1 MKVLFLVHNLGKTR
15 HFDRVIQALTD
26 RGHDV
31 VVCAA
36 HKRNKPLK
44 LGDFR
49 DNPHV
54 DVVTNPVRR
63 TDEWEPLVRPLRQA
77 RDYLRYLG
85 PGYEHAN
92 KLAERA
98 RAYAPPGWPERL
110 SADGPWR
117 RRRKWLKLALETA
130 ESLVPSERY
139 YELYLRS
146 HAPDVVLVTPL
157 IDFGSYQTDYVK
169 SAHRLGLPVA
179 FLPFSW
185 DNLTNRGL
193 VRTVPDRMLA
203 WNETQKH
210 EAITYHDV
218 PGDRIVVTGA
228 ARFDDFFEMRPTS
241 TREEFCGRAGLDP
254 SRPFLI
260 YLCSS
265 RFVAPNEAAFVR
277 DWVRTVR
284 AATAPSVAACGVL
297 VRPHPANADSWAGV
311 NFDGV
316 DNAAVW
322 PERAKVQ
329 ADPALFDGLYHSA
342 AVAGL
347 NTSAMIEAGILGK
360 PVYTIQTTEF
370 AGGQEQTLHFHYL
383 LARNGGLV
391 EVATTLPEHLSQI
404 ADGLADPDASRDRI
418 RRFIKTFVRP
428 RGLDRPVASILADE
442 IEHVATIKKRPRRT
456 PLWHYP
462 ARVVLRAALTRGF
475 GRSPIPPPSQP

>member
-1 MKVLFLVHNLGKTR
+1 MKILFLVHNLGKTR
-15 HFDRVIQALTD
+15 HFDRVIQALTE
-26 RGHDV
+26 RGHDI

-49 DNPHV
+49 DNPRV

-85 PGYEHAN
+85 PGYEHAG
-92 KLAERA
+92 KLADRA

-110 SADGPWR
+110 SADGPWHR
-117 RRRKWLKLALETA
+117 RRTWLKLALETA
-130 ESLVPSERY
+130 EAVVPSEAY

-146 HAPDVVLVTPL
+146 HSPDVVLVTPL

-169 SAHRLGLPVA
+169 SAHRLGLPVV

-193 VRTVPDRMLA
+193 VRIAPDRMLA
-203 WNETQKH
+203 WNDIQKH
-210 EAITYHDV
+210 EAVTYHDV
-218 PGDRIVVTGA
+218 PADRIVVTGA
-228 ARFDDFFEMRPTS
+228 PRFDDFFEMRPS
-241 TREEFCGRAGLDP
+241 CTREELCQRAGLDP
-254 SRPFLI
+254 SRPFLL

-265 RFVAPNEAAFVR
+265 RFVAPHEATFVQTWARAVREAADPR
-277 DWVRTVR
+277 
-284 AATAPSVAACGVL
+284 VAACGIL
-297 VRPHPANADSWAGV
+297 VRPHPANAESWAGV
-311 NFDGV
+311 DFDGIA
-316 DNAAVW
+316 NAAVW
-322 PERAKVQ
+322 PEPAKVQ
-329 ADPALFDGLYHSA
+329 ADPALYDALFYSA
-342 AVAGL
+342 AVTGL

-391 EVATTLPEHLSQI
+391 EVASTLPEHLSQV
-404 ADGLADPDASRDRI
+404 AAGLADPAAHRDRI
-418 RRFIKTFVRP
+418 RRFIETFVRP
-428 RGLDRPVASILADE
+428 RGLERPVASILAEE
-442 IEHVATIKKRPRRT
+442 IEQVATMTKRPRRT
-456 PLWHYP
+456 PLWHHP
-462 ARVVLRAALTRGF
+462 VRLMLRTALARNI
-475 GRSPIPPPSQP
+475 GRPPKQPSSQS